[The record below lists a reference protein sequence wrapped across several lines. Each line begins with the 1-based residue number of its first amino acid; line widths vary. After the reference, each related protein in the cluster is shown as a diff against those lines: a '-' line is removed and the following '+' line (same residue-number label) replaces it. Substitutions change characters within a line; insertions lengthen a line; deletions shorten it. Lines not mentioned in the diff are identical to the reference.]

1 MRAPPPSLSTS
12 VRTAGVP
19 IRGPCLDREPRADY
33 EIHRL
38 GGNCLIVRCDPNPP
52 RAVGNR
58 DVGQAG
64 AAIERI
70 VPDAGDREAIDRAGD
85 GHRTA
90 GTVVSGDG
98 DGAVIC
104 QVIELGSHFGGQRQE
119 QQQREQAR
127 YAGGSDRKL
136 LF

>member
-52 RAVGNR
+52 RLFLSEPAY
-58 DVGQAG
+58 DGQ
-64 AAIERI
+64 
-70 VPDAGDREAIDRAGD
+70 D
-85 GHRTA
+85 
-90 GTVVSGDG
+90 
-98 DGAVIC
+98 
-104 QVIELGSHFGGQRQE
+104 FGFF
-119 QQQREQAR
+119 AT
-127 YAGGSDRKL
+127 
-136 LF
+136 